1 LEAPARAPRNPG
13 SVQSCALLLMPIPS
27 VLTVF
32 LPPALS
38 LSLIRNSHS
47 PHSYSHRLPGL
58 VMPPR
63 LPVEIWDVI
72 VRQACL
78 EDVSMACG
86 LRRLSRKLREA
97 VEPSRFLNLAVDGYQ
112 NMRLLHEQ
120 LKLVSL
126 SNRPRTINFTSR
138 RAYTVRTQSTL
149 VDRFPAFKRTRER
162 LKLMLSKDKIATS
175 LVEAMRDICTLS
187 APSVI
192 TISIAIPSQSCLA
205 RQWLL
210 PTSYSLS
217 SLASLLSTHATPAV
231 YLSSSTNV
239 LPPSTSSRFHFL
251 SRGTILVPSSTP
263 AGLT

>member
-1 LEAPARAPRNPG
+1 LQAPARAPPSPG
-13 SVQSCALLLMPIPS
+13 SGQGCALLLMPILS

-38 LSLIRNSHS
+38 LIRNSHS
-47 PHSYSHRLPGL
+47 PRSYSHRSPEL

-78 EDVSMACG
+78 EDASMACG
-86 LRRLSRKLREA
+86 LRRLSRDLREA
-97 VEPSRFLNLAVDGYQ
+97 VEPSRFLNVALDGYQ

-120 LKLVSL
+120 LKIVSP

-175 LVEAMRDICTLS
+175 LVKAMRDICSLS

-192 TISIAIPSQSCLA
+192 TISIAIPSQYCLA
-205 RQWLL
+205 RQWLP

-239 LPPSTSSRFHFL
+239 LPPSTSSRFH
-251 SRGTILVPSSTP
+251 
-263 AGLT
+263 